1 MTTPRRLV
9 TFEFVGLCLVAF
21 LAVCNVTAF
30 YNLFGYLASLGV
42 PGSLRGLVVGSAAL
56 TAMVLYLVASP
67 FVGVRRAPAAMLLG
81 MAVLAGSG
89 WAYLAVRTPLGLLGL
104 RILNGVGHFLMGAG
118 ATSLL
123 VTVIPPER
131 SGQAF
136 GIYSIAILLA
146 FGVVPTVMDALVQYL
161 PSPAHGYAL
170 TTLTVLPALAIVLV
184 VRRRLPALSPDAAHD
199 RPLPWVEIRAN
210 LLARPVAI
218 LLLLNTSYFAN
229 WSSLFFL
236 FKGFALDK
244 GVGNVGTFFAVLTG
258 IMIAIRL
265 LAGRLFDRVNKVRL
279 MAASFLTIAVAHL
292 ALLAAGAGAIPLV
305 GGLFGLG
312 LGAGYPAINGLMFDF
327 SAPRLRPLNANLM
340 LFAVQG
346 GSFLG
351 PALGGALVARRGHV
365 GYAAASVGL
374 ARAAVA
380 VSAALPR
387 GLAGRAGVP
396 SPAPLREAEEIRGRA
411 ADDGRDRR
419 EEPT

>member
-1 MTTPRRLV
+1 
-9 TFEFVGLCLVAF
+9 
-21 LAVCNVTAF
+21 
-30 YNLFGYLASLGV
+30 
-42 PGSLRGLVVGSAAL
+42 
-56 TAMVLYLVASP
+56 MVLYLVASP

-81 MAVLAGSG
+81 MVVLAGSG
-89 WAYLAVRTPLGLLGL
+89 WAYLAVTAPLGLIFL

-136 GIYSIAILLA
+136 GIYSVAILLA
-146 FGVVPTVMDALVQYL
+146 FGVVPTVMDAIVPHL
-161 PSPAHGYAL
+161 PGPAHGYAL
-170 TTLTVLPALAIVLV
+170 ATLTILPALAVVLA
-184 VRRRLPALSPDAAHD
+184 VRRRLPALSPGAAHD
-199 RPLPWVEIRAN
+199 GSLPWAEIRVN
-210 LLARPVAI
+210 LASRPVAI
-218 LLLLNTSYFAN
+218 LLLLNMSYFTN

-305 GGLFGLG
+305 GALFGLG

-327 SAPRLRPLNANLM
+327 SAPRLRPLNANFM

-351 PALGGALVARRGHV
+351 PALGGALVARRGHA

-374 ARAAVA
+374 ALAAVA
-380 VSAALPR
+380 LSAALPR
-387 GLAGRAGVP
+387 GRSGPEDA
-396 SPAPLREAEEIRGRA
+396 SE
-411 ADDGRDRR
+411 DGWSRR

>member
-1 MTTPRRLV
+1 MTAPRRLV

-21 LAVCNVTAF
+21 LAVCNVTVF

-42 PGSLRGLVVGSAAL
+42 PGTLRGLVVGSAAL
-56 TAMVLYLVASP
+56 TAMALYLFASP

-89 WAYLAVRTPLGLLGL
+89 WAYLAVRAPLGLLAL
-104 RILNGVGHFLMGAG
+104 RVLNGVGHFLMGAG

-136 GIYSIAILLA
+136 GIYSVAILLA
-146 FGVVPTVMDALVQYL
+146 FGLVPTVMDAIVPHL
-161 PSPAHGYAL
+161 PGPAHGYAL
-170 TTLTVLPALAIVLV
+170 ATLTILPALAIVLV
-184 VRRRLPALSPDAAHD
+184 VRRRLPVLSRGAAHD
-199 RPLPWVEIRAN
+199 GPLPWPEFRAN
-210 LLARPVAI
+210 LLARPVAL
-218 LLLLNTSYFAN
+218 LLLLNTSYFTN

-236 FKGFALDK
+236 FKGFALEK

-265 LAGRLFDRVNKVRL
+265 LAGRLFDRVSKIRL

-292 ALLAAGAGAIPLV
+292 ALLASGAGAIPLV
-305 GGLFGLG
+305 GALFGLG
-312 LGAGYPAINGLMFDF
+312 LGAGYPAINGLMFDY
-327 SAPRLRPLNANLM
+327 SPPRLRPLNANLM

-351 PALGGALVARRGHV
+351 PAIGGALVARRGHA

-374 ARAAVA
+374 ALAAVA
-380 VSAALPR
+380 LSAALPR
-387 GLAGRAGVP
+387 ERPGLA
-396 SPAPLREAEEIRGRA
+396 LA
-411 ADDGRDRR
+411 ADEEWKRR
-419 EEPT
+419 EEEPT